1 MGKIEYGKRS
11 ITEVQGNKLVE
22 VSQSIVGGSF
32 VAPKKVHTE
41 ESIEIRDRADQ
52 DEEYIRFADEEQRLY
67 EAGKLV
73 EAEFQ
78 IRRTG
83 ASANRGTRYVI
94 KKFTILD
101 KGSEYKI

>member
-1 MGKIEYGKRS
+1 MSKIEYGKQS
-11 ITEVQGNKLVE
+11 VTEVKGNKLVE
-22 VSQSIVGGSF
+22 ISHSIVAGSF

-52 DEEYIRFADEEQRLY
+52 DEEYIKFADEEERLY
-67 EAGKLV
+67 KAGKLLD
-73 EAEFQ
+73 AEFQ

-83 ASANRGTRYVI
+83 ASNNRGTRYVI

-101 KGSEYKI
+101 RGSEYKI

>member
-1 MGKIEYGKRS
+1 MSKIEYGKKS
-11 ITEVQGNKLVE
+11 VTEIQGNKLVE
-22 VSQSIVGGSF
+22 VSQSIVAGSF

-41 ESIEIRDRADQ
+41 ESVEIRDRADQ
-52 DEEYIRFADEEQRLY
+52 DEQYILFADEEERLY
-67 EAGKLV
+67 KAGKLV
-73 EAEFQ
+73 DAEFQ

-83 ASANRGTRYVI
+83 ASANRGTRYAI

>member
-83 ASANRGTRYVI
+83 ASTNRGTRYAI

>member
-1 MGKIEYGKRS
+1 MGKIEYGKKS
-11 ITEVQGNKLVE
+11 VTEVQGNKLIE
-22 VSQSIVGGSF
+22 VSQPIVAGAF

-52 DEEYIRFADEEQRLY
+52 DEQYISFADEEQKLY
-67 EAGKLV
+67 DAGKLV
-73 EAEFQ
+73 DAEFQ

-83 ASANRGTRYVI
+83 AATSRGTRYVV

-101 KGSEYKI
+101 RGSEYKL

>member
-1 MGKIEYGKRS
+1 MSKIEYGKKS
-11 ITEVQGNKLVE
+11 VTEIQGNKLVE
-22 VSQSIVGGSF
+22 VSQSIVAGSF

-41 ESIEIRDRADQ
+41 ESVEIRDRADQ
-52 DEEYIRFADEEQRLY
+52 DEQYILFADEEQRLY

-83 ASANRGTRYVI
+83 ASANRGTRYAI